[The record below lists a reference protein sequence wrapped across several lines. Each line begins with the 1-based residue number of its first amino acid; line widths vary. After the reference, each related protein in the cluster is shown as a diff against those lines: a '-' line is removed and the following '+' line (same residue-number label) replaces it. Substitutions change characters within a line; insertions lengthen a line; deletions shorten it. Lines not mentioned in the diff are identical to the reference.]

1 MRRLSGLAALLLLAG
16 AFPALAQEDDPLTI
30 VSWGGAYAAAQKA
43 ALFAPFEEK
52 TGIEI
57 EIARYDGGLAELRE
71 QVEGGDPEWDIVD
84 MIEEDARAACAEGLI
99 QPLDAEALASEGPE
113 GQSPGEDFLPGAFS
127 DCGVAHLVFSTV
139 IAYDDRAFPG
149 EKPRDIEDFF
159 DLEKFPGKRALR
171 HAPSS
176 LLEWALMAEG
186 VPIAQIYDL
195 LSTER
200 GLRLAFAKLE
210 EIREVIVW
218 WRGGEEPARLLK
230 RGEVAMASGY
240 NGRFFHAGAVEGAPI
255 TVIWDGQILDTDA
268 WTIVTGSGQR
278 EDAERFIR
286 FALGA
291 ERLAKLAE
299 RIPYGPARRSA
310 LDRIGLNAET
320 GAPMRDHLPTA
331 ERRLDRALQRD
342 AQWYA
347 STRALRERRF
357 QAWLEAGEEAK
368 EAVTAK

>member
-1 MRRLSGLAALLLLAG
+1 MRRLSFLFALVLT
-16 AFPALAQEDDPLTI
+16 FPAAAQEGDLLTV
-30 VSWGGAYAAAQKA
+30 VSWGGAYEAAQRA
-43 ALFAPFEEK
+43 ALFEPFEEA
-52 TGIEI
+52 TGIEV
-57 EIARYDGGLAELRE
+57 EVARYDGGLDDLRE
-71 QVEGGDPEWDIVD
+71 QAEGGDPDWDIVD
-84 MIEEDARAACAEGLI
+84 MTEEDARAACAEGLI
-99 QPLDAEALASEGPE
+99 QPLDGRALAGAGPE
-113 GQSPGEDFLPGAFS
+113 GQPPGEDFLPGAFS
-127 DCGVAHLVFSTV
+127 ACGVVHLVFSTV

-149 EKPRDIEDFF
+149 EKPQDIADFF

-171 HAPSS
+171 RAPSS

-200 GLRLAFAKLE
+200 GLRLAFAKLD
-210 EIREVIVW
+210 EIREEIVW
-218 WRGGEEPARLLK
+218 WRGGEEPVDLLK
-230 RGEVAMASGY
+230 SGEVAMASGY
-240 NGRFFHAGAVEGAPI
+240 NGRFFHAGTVEGAPI

-268 WTIVTGSGQR
+268 WTIVAGSGHR
-278 EDAERFIR
+278 EEAERFIR

-291 ERLAKLAE
+291 ERLAGLAE
-299 RIPYGPARRSA
+299 RIPYGPSRRSA

-331 ERRLDRALQRD
+331 ERRLDRALHRD

-357 QAWLEAGEEAK
+357 EEWLQQGGDGEESA
-368 EAVTAK
+368 AGR